1 VTRQLVPRR
10 SSELP
15 QGQRLAGTRL
25 N

>member
-15 QGQRLAGTRL
+15 QGQRLAGTGL